1 VVKGPQARLCGF
13 RRPASDLWAS
23 AHASLAHIVVDDA
36 GVLATFSYSRL
47 RAQEDTPWPR
57 TPEPLAPL
65 IATQS
70 SEDAA
75 KLASG
80 PSALE
85 REGDRV
91 ASLSRLRRRSAAA
104 CEPRRRSPSQTLGV
118 G

>member
-65 IATQS
+65 IATRS

-85 REGDRV
+85 REGDTV
-91 ASLSRLRRRSAAA
+91 SGLSILRIRSEGDD
-104 CEPRRRSPSQTLGV
+104 EPRRWSPSRILV
-118 G
+118 DE